1 MGHPKNP
8 NKATAAGLLIAL
20 GIVFGDIGTSPLYV
34 FNAICNHQVIRNE
47 LIIGALSCIIWT
59 LTLQTTIKYVLLT
72 LKADN
77 RGEGGIFSLFAL
89 VRRHGRWAV
98 FLSIVGGAALIA
110 DGMITQPISVISA
123 VEGLRNIPVLK
134 HITDWTILAGG
145 PGIITVLFFFQQ
157 FGTTF
162 IGKAFGPV
170 MTIWFLMLAILGL
183 YHLSDN
189 WSILEAFNPWHAI
202 QLLSTKGMLIGPDG
216 FPTTGFWLLGAVF
229 LCTTGAEALYS
240 DLGHCGRKNIRVSW
254 IFVKTCLLLNY
265 FGQGAWLI
273 ANQGKSL
280 NEQNPFYQIMPD
292 WFLLPG
298 IFIATIAAI
307 IASQALIS

>member
-98 FLSIVGGAALIA
+98 FLAIVGGAALIA
-110 DGMITQPISVISA
+110 DGMITPPISVISA
-123 VEGLRNIPVLK
+123 VEGLRNIPTLK
-134 HITDWTILAGG
+134 HLTDWTIVAVGL
-145 PGIITVLFFFQQ
+145 GIISVLFFFQQ

-170 MTIWFLMLAILGL
+170 MTIWFIMLAILGL
-183 YHLSDN
+183 DHLSDN
-189 WSILEAFNPWHAI
+189 WGILSAFNPVHAI
-202 QLLSTKGMLIGPDG
+202 KLLSTKGMLIGPDG
-216 FPTTGFWLLGAVF
+216 FPTAGFWVLGAVF

-240 DLGHCGRKNIRVSW
+240 DLGHAGRGNIRVSW
-254 IFVKTCLLLNY
+254 IFVKACLLLNY
-265 FGQGAWLI
+265 VGQGAWLL
-273 ANQGKSL
+273 ANYEGKGFDVSQL
-280 NEQNPFYQIMPD
+280 NAFYGIMPEG
-292 WFLLPG
+292 FRIIG
-298 IFIATIAAI
+298 IFIATVAAI
-307 IASQALIS
+307 IAS